1 MHYAI
6 LYNVFCCWMVTL
18 IGAATARHILLYR
31 DRDDIDRNYALFWLF
46 ASGLWFASGLR
57 LVFFRLGLPA
67 MDRALFYVVQ
77 VFVVLHILPAAAFM
91 ILKFTR
97 SKAAFAAV
105 VGGVSVLAL
114 LFLAFVFID
123 GVGEAEISKWA
134 SEYRIGA
141 RAAAFFMPT
150 FVIVFAGNAIDLA
163 RRIIRRAL
171 RKPSDIE
178 TDFGT
183 LAMLIYMAGGYVDVL
198 GKTWDWQ
205 LLLIRAIYLVAAL
218 VGFTAY
224 SWDADPERLGDA
236 VERSDW

>member
-1 MHYAI
+1 
-6 LYNVFCCWMVTL
+6 MVTL

-31 DRDDIDRNYALFWLF
+31 DRDMVDRNYALFWMF
-46 ASGLWFASGLR
+46 AAGLWFTSGLR
-57 LVFFRLGLPA
+57 LVFFQLGFPA
-67 MDRALFYVVQ
+67 IDRALFYVVQ
-77 VFVVLHILPAAAFM
+77 VFVVLHIVPASAFM
-91 ILKFTR
+91 ILKLTR

-123 GVGEAEISKWA
+123 GVGKAEISKWA
-134 SEYRIGA
+134 SEYRIGG
-141 RAAAFFMPT
+141 RAAMFFLPT
-150 FVIVFAGNAIDLA
+150 FVIVFAGNIVDLA
-163 RRIIRRAL
+163 LRAARRVLRR
-171 RKPSDIE
+171 PSDVA

-183 LAMLIYMAGGYVDVL
+183 LALLIYMAGGYVDVL

-224 SWDADPERLGDA
+224 SWDVDAERLGD
-236 VERSDW
+236 VLDRSDW

>member
-1 MHYAI
+1 
-6 LYNVFCCWMVTL
+6 MVTL

-31 DRDDIDRNYALFWLF
+31 DRDMVDRNYALFWMF
-46 ASGLWFASGLR
+46 AGGLWFTSGLR
-57 LVFFRLGLPA
+57 LVFFQLGFPA
-67 MDRALFYVVQ
+67 IDRALFYVVQ
-77 VFVVLHILPAAAFM
+77 VFVVFHIVPASAFT
-91 ILKFTR
+91 ILKLTP

-105 VGGVSVLAL
+105 VGGVSVLSL

-123 GVGEAEISKWA
+123 GVGEIEISKWT
-134 SEYRIGA
+134 SEYRIGS
-141 RAAAFFMPT
+141 RAAMFFLPA
-150 FVIVFAGNAIDLA
+150 FVIVFAVNGFAGA
-163 RRIIRRAL
+163 RRAARRVL
-171 RKPSDIE
+171 RRSSDIA

-183 LAMLIYMAGGYVDVL
+183 LALLIYMAGGYVDVL